1 MQIEL
6 NRPAGVKLLTGGK
19 LCPADLIVTPVL
31 QHKTVTENGMVT
43 PDAGFAGLSGVQVS
57 VAGGGACDKPHIIQ
71 VDTLPTENMDE
82 TAVYLCGG
90 NYYTYKE
97 PRFLD
102 CYMYYPSYDMVIS
115 YQELAAAEGIEF
127 TYHIIPTRAAEG
139 ILESVEPVIH
149 LYWILDENVVG
160 NLIDGEWTDMPV
172 TGVVADASELVA
184 DGHYVIGQSGGW
196 TKYFSPVGTL
206 AITENGTHDVS
217 GYASAEVHVPVPEGY
232 VQPSGTKAITA
243 NGTHDV
249 SGFAQA
255 QVAVAPILQEKTA
268 RANGTVTPDSGYDG
282 LSRVTVNVPVP
293 EGYVRPSGTKEITEN
308 GTYDVSNYAGATVNV
323 ERTDGGGIVLHPVAQ
338 PTIQLGT
345 NITAGHITGMNV
357 TAALQPISNL
367 TITEGE

>member
-6 NRPAGVKLLTGGK
+6 KRPAGVKLLTGGK

-57 VAGGGACDKPHIIQ
+57 VAGGGACDRPHIIQ
-71 VDTLPTENMDE
+71 TDTLPTENIDE
-82 TAVYLCGG
+82 HAVYLCGG

-102 CYMYYPSYDMVIS
+102 YYMYYPSYDMVIS
-115 YQELAAAEGIEF
+115 YQELAAAEGIELTF
-127 TYHIIPTRAAEG
+127 HIIPTRTAGG

-160 NLIDGEWTDMPV
+160 NLINGEWTDMPV
-172 TGVVADASELVA
+172 TGVVADAGQMAE
-184 DGHYVIGQSGGW
+184 DGYYVIGQDGGW
-196 TKYFSPVGTL
+196 TKYLSPVGTL

-217 GYASAEVHVPVPEGY
+217 GYA
-232 VQPSGTKAITA
+232 
-243 NGTHDV
+243 
-249 SGFAQA
+249 QA
-255 QVAVAPILQEKTA
+255 QVEVAPALQEKTA

-282 LSRVTVNVPVP
+282 LSRVTVQVPVP

-323 ERTDGGGIVLHPVAQ
+323 ERTAGGGIVLHPVAQ
-338 PTIQLGT
+338 PTIRLGT
-345 NITAGHITGMNV
+345 NIAAGHITGMNATV
-357 TAALQPISNL
+357 TLQPISNL